1 MHMGEIAVI
10 SNKRI
15 PSNDPDW
22 ADAVMRILPRMYRLG
37 QVTGKDH
44 YLFVY
49 VTVFYSAKE
58 ELTRGATNQEIRRQR
73 SHILRY
79 IDRSH
84 RPEHDKELFAA
95 PFARAVD
102 DALAGRSPC
111 VLQSLDWP
119 AEEINTEKGLSF
131 DILDVLRHVE

>member
-1 MHMGEIAVI
+1 MATK
-10 SNKRI
+10 KRVR
-15 PSNDPDW
+15 PDDPEW

-49 VTVFYSAKE
+49 VTVFFSAKE
-58 ELTRGATNQEIRRQR
+58 ELTRGASNQEIRRQR

-84 RPEHDKELFAA
+84 RSEHDKELFAA

-111 VLQSLDWP
+111 VLQSPDWA
-119 AEEINTEKGLSF
+119 AEEINPEEINPREGFSL
-131 DILDVLRHVE
+131 DILNLALSC